1 MPTTSRLLMTSVA
14 LVAVAVIFLAP
25 GQADADLSS
34 PSSSSPKLGTSL
46 KKIEVQSSSTFN
58 SSSNSFS
65 KIHNKTVDE
74 VEEDEEDEDEDEKDE
89 VHVRKGG
96 FQGGKEDYYGANA
109 AILAWIEGHWWVI
122 LIIVVI
128 VAIIAGAICCFIYTK
143 K

>member
-14 LVAVAVIFLAP
+14 LVVAVIFLAP

-34 PSSSSPKLGTSL
+34 PSSSSPTLGTLL
-46 KKIEVQSSSTFN
+46 KTEVQSSSTFN
-58 SSSNSFS
+58 SSSTSFLG
-65 KIHNKTVDE
+65 IHSKTVD
-74 VEEDEEDEDEDEKDE
+74 EDEDEDEDDEDEE
-89 VHVRKGG
+89 VHLERGV
-96 FQGGKEDYYGANA
+96 QELEGGKEDYYGANA